1 VGTKGLASTRSG
13 FMPEIVSAFQA
24 RPAKPHQ
31 RRLMGDQ
38 RPLRTR
44 SPAIGAVPSVEG
56 PTAWLEPA
64 FTSHVTMVLVVM
76 ARDGRGIAGSPKSL
90 IVEYLATGR
99 LVRAGSEM
107 WDIAIEIH
115 LFRPRTRQ
123 SVAAEK
129 FWSTWGRNV
138 RARA

>member
-1 VGTKGLASTRSG
+1 LAG
-13 FMPEIVSAFQA
+13 
-24 RPAKPHQ
+24 K
-31 RRLMGDQ
+31 

-44 SPAIGAVPSVEG
+44 SPAIAAVRSVEG
-56 PTAWLEPA
+56 PPAWLEPA

-76 ARDGRGIAGSPKSL
+76 ARDGRGIAWSPKSL
-90 IVEYLATGR
+90 ILEDLAAGR

-107 WDIAIEIH
+107 WDIAIEIR

-129 FWSTWGRNV
+129 FWSTVEGMCEPGLEPD
-138 RARA
+138 